1 MYRWLA
7 LPLIALILTCSACAP
22 SVTARRM
29 VPAAYPIAGIHTL
42 AIRDF
47 TVAGGSARA
56 ARRVQRALE
65 RKLRGEP
72 FYRIAD
78 EGASDALLSGRVSSS
93 FTSRRTEEKV
103 TEEKGTGRYRD
114 EVYYEDG
121 QRKTRR
127 VEIKKTVTRA
137 EPTVVQRAEV
147 VLNLTLVR
155 LPEEQLLTEDRI
167 DESEEKRATGDSSVK
182 ALPSANRMWD
192 ELADAVA
199 ARAFANLVP
208 HTLDY
213 TIRYEQDDSC
223 TEGIK
228 RAKDGDM
235 AGALASWRAVQK
247 TEPRNSA
254 AVYNEGVALEA
265 HGDYEEARRAYVAAQ
280 AIASK
285 KRYAEAIERIDRA
298 IADRARLQRQMEGRS
313 RAFAD

>member
-1 MYRWLA
+1 MYRAILA
-7 LPLIALILTCSACAP
+7 TALVLTCCACAP

-29 VPAAYPIAGIHTL
+29 VPAAYPVAGTHTL

-47 TVAGGSARA
+47 EVAGGSARA

-78 EGASDALLSGRVSSS
+78 EGAADALLSGRVSSS

-114 EVYYEDG
+114 EVYYEEG

-127 VEIKKTVTRA
+127 VEIRKTVTRS

-147 VLNLTLVR
+147 VLHLALTR
-155 LPEEQLLTEDRI
+155 LPQEQVLTEDRI
-167 DESEEKRATGDSSVK
+167 DESEEQRATGDSSVK
-182 ALPSANRMWD
+182 ALPSANRMWE

-208 HTLDY
+208 QKLDY
-213 TIRYEQDDSC
+213 TIRYEQDDAC

-228 RAKDGDM
+228 RAKEGDLQ
-235 AGALASWRAVQK
+235 GALASWRAVQK
-247 TEPRNSA
+247 TEPGNSA
-254 AVYNEGVALEA
+254 ALYNEGVALEA
-265 HGDYEEARRAYVAAQ
+265 LGDYRKARRAYAAAQ

-298 IADRARLQRQMEGRS
+298 IADRARLQQQMEGRPPS
-313 RAFAD
+313 VAR